1 MSYTIRADSGRV
13 ADFPVYCAPQEGGE
27 VMEDINNV
35 LEAEVLSSGLS
46 ERETRSAAY
55 AALRAARVE
64 GVGVYDV
71 YIHFRGTVTPVT
83 VKVTAGSPAAVVLE

>member
-1 MSYTIRADSGRV
+1 MDN
-13 ADFPVYCAPQEGGE
+13 
-27 VMEDINNV
+27 NNV
-35 LEAEVLSSGLS
+35 LEAEVLSTGLS

-83 VKVTAGSPAAVVLE
+83 VKVTAGAAVA